1 MKIAVTGA
9 NSSVGKALLG
19 QLAEQGHQV
28 SAAVRSS
35 KAFSDLPQSELI
47 TPCTIDYQQAD
58 TLLAALEGCDTVI
71 HLAGI
76 LIESKHSNYATANIA
91 ATDAVV
97 AAARASGIKHIVF
110 ISVVNASADSR
121 NAYLRS
127 KGCGEVAVQNSGITA
142 TVLRTPMLLGPGTA
156 GASSLLGTA
165 SGATAKVLGGGEYTM
180 RPLDVDDL
188 CKAII
193 AACQNPEA
201 HNCIRELVGP
211 QGITFKGLVEKTA
224 ALQGREISV
233 GSIPIWSAK
242 LFAALGSIVKGGG
255 ISPTVI
261 DVITSDEKVET
272 NADQALGITLTPLDT
287 TLQKI
292 ITAQS
297 S

>member
-9 NSSVGKALLG
+9 NSSVGKALLAE
-19 QLAEQGHQV
+19 LAAQGHHV
-28 SAAVRSS
+28 SAGVRSS
-35 KAFSDLPQSELI
+35 KSFADLPQHENIS
-47 TPCTIDYQQAD
+47 PCTIDYQDTA
-58 TLLAALEGCDTVI
+58 TLLAALNGCDAVI

-97 AAARASGIKHIVF
+97 AAAREASLKHIVF

-127 KGCGEVAVQNSGITA
+127 KGLGEVSVQQSGIPA

-156 GASSLLGTA
+156 GASSLIGTA
-165 SGATAKVLGGGEYTM
+165 RGSTAKILGGGNYTM
-180 RPLDVDDL
+180 RPLDVEDL
-188 CKAII
+188 CNAII
-193 AACQNPEA
+193 AACNNPQE
-201 HNCIRELVGP
+201 HNCVRELVGP
-211 QGITFKGLVEKTA
+211 EGITFRALIEKTA
-224 ALQGREISV
+224 ALQGREISIS
-233 GSIPIWSAK
+233 SIPIWSAK
-242 LFAALGSIVKGGG
+242 LFAAIGSIVKGGG

-261 DVITSDEKVET
+261 DVITSDEHVSS
-272 NADQALGITLTPLDT
+272 NADTALGITLTPLDT

-292 ITAQS
+292 LTAHS